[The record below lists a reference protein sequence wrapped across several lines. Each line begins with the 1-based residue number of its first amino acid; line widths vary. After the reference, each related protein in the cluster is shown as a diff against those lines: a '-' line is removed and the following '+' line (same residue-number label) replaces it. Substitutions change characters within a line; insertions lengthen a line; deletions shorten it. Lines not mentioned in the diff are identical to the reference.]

1 MSRHHHTPRHLDDPV
16 KPVFGLSIPQF
27 AGAVLALLCGL
38 GAWSVLGALPVQ
50 SALLLELR
58 IFLAGL
64 VAAVLFFAAYVLAGD
79 RTEPFGAQLWGYLR
93 RPQHYT
99 PPHAGE
105 KGRGATRHVGEYGR
119 KHEREGA

>member
-1 MSRHHHTPRHLDDPV
+1 MSRNHRTPRHLDDPI

-38 GAWSVLGALPVQ
+38 GAWSFLGALPLHG
-50 SALLLELR
+50 ALLLELR

-79 RTEPFGAQLWGYLR
+79 RTEPFGPQLWGYLR
-93 RPQHYT
+93 RPHHYT
-99 PPHAGE
+99 PPRIGE
-105 KGRGATRHVGEYGR
+105 KGRA
-119 KHEREGA
+119 A